1 MHCTSI
7 ILIIKIFGITV
18 LKKKKKKIGITKIP
32 KKGFRYPID
41 ISLKA

>member
-18 LKKKKKKIGITKIP
+18 LKKKKKKLELLRFQ
-32 KKGFRYPID
+32 KKALD
-41 ISLKA
+41 IQ